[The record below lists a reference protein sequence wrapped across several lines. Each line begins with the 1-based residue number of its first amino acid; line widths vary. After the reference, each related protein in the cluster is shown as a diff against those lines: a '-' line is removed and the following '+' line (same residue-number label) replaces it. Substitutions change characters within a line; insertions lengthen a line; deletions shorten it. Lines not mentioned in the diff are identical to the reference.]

1 MDGFAAVRNAAN
13 RLRSEIGATDL
24 MSAADAVQHAASKR
38 KLTLR
43 PLAAEDPELEG
54 AHGLLERK
62 LRQVLYRSDLGPDRS
77 AEVIAHEIGHFDLH
91 DGPEA
96 GFYPRLLSNG
106 GDPNQRIETYGIKE
120 RREAQANTFAREFI
134 LPRTTA
140 KRLYFAGH
148 NASAIAMMLGV
159 PYETTLQQL
168 ADGLLLPDV
177 PDTPELQRSPEK
189 PCNVAQQRAVDHRG
203 APYLLSAGPG
213 TGKTKTL
220 VSRIADL
227 LGKGVPAQN
236 ILALTFSNKA
246 ALELAERVEAVAG
259 NHVVNIWTGTF
270 HAFGLDTIRKHHALF
285 GLPADPKVVD
295 TSESV
300 AMLEEALPALGLT
313 HYLNL
318 YEPALALRDILRAIS
333 RAKDELCT
341 PGQYAALAAAM
352 ERQAT
357 TDEERLAAAK
367 AAEVATVYAY
377 YQQRLQEEKAVDYG
391 DIIMRPIMMMRDDKD
406 FGTLMRGRFS
416 HVHVDEYQDINLA
429 SAMLVRELVGEEGE
443 NLWVVGDARQS
454 IYRFRG
460 ASASNIARF
469 EQDYPRGQ
477 RDSLSENYRSTRE
490 IVDSYSQFG
499 STMAVSRYAGAA
511 ALTAARG
518 ASQISPTLLTA
529 QDDIAE
535 MDALAGSIRG
545 LQTSGVALRNQTV
558 LSRSNGNLAR
568 FAEEL
573 EARDVPVLHLGPLFE
588 RPEVRDL
595 LCILA
600 LLADDSGTSLIRVAE
615 FPGYAIP
622 QSDALSLIGHARD
635 TERRLFDRLN
645 RLEQFDDLSPA
656 GRVGLQKLAQD
667 LHGATQGSPPW
678 LLISQYLF
686 DTSDYV
692 RTVLSG
698 QSPSDDMRRVAVRQL
713 IDCLRNMPVQGH
725 GTPIRRALDR
735 VRHMILL
742 ADERDLRQ
750 LPPELDDLDGVR
762 LMTVHASKGLE
773 FDAVHLPGLYAG
785 AIPSANRPPVCPPP
799 AGMILQIQDE
809 DAHEAEEECIL
820 FVALSRA
827 KTHLRLYR
835 PARRGSR
842 NANPSRFL
850 ERVAT
855 APAMAAS
862 PVPRMTPL
870 AHSNPI
876 LTPPPPTE
884 LTSRDIDNFTSCPR
898 RFYYERVLNLRRRE
912 RAGAYLDAHGCVQ
925 AVIRYAR
932 DLPDGQAYD
941 ALEAEQIFDEAWATS
956 GLADHAFGDAYRRLI
971 MSMLARLHVA
981 AAGAATHPGEI
992 VTTIGGNKIGAL
1004 ADRIFDIDGTLVVRN
1019 LRSGKPSS
1027 GDPDRL
1033 SATILLK
1040 AAGETFG
1047 GAARVEN
1054 HYLLGEPVLEIGQT
1068 PAKYNKR
1075 MADCENAIG
1084 DIASGKYPPI
1094 TSDFRCPRCPYL
1106 FICSAPNGLQ
1116 PA

>member
-1 MDGFAAVRNAAN
+1 MDGFAAVRKAAN
-13 RLRSEIGATDL
+13 RLRSKIGATDL
-24 MSAADAVQHAASKR
+24 TTAIEAVEKAASDL
-38 KLTLR
+38 KLTVH
-43 PLAAEDPELEG
+43 PLAADDPELEG
-54 AHGLLERK
+54 ADGMLLRK
-62 LRQVLYRSDLGPDRS
+62 LKHILVRSDLGAARS

-96 GFYPRLLSNG
+96 GFYPRSPSNG

-134 LPRTTA
+134 LPRATA
-140 KRLYFAGH
+140 KRLYFDGH
-148 NASAIAMMLGV
+148 NASAIATMLSI

-168 ADGLLLPDV
+168 ADGLLLPDT
-177 PDTPELQRSPEK
+177 PDAPEPQLSPER
-189 PCNVAQQRAVDHRG
+189 PCNVAQKRAVDHRG
-203 APYLLSAGPG
+203 VPYLLSAGPG

-227 LGKGVPAQN
+227 LEKGVAAQN

-259 NHVVNIWTGTF
+259 SHIVNIWTGTF
-270 HAFGLDTIRKHHALF
+270 HAFGLDTIRKHHVLF

-318 YEPALALRDILRAIS
+318 YEPAIALRDILRAIS

-341 PGQYAALAAAM
+341 PKQYAALAAAM
-352 ERQAT
+352 DKQAA
-357 TDEERLAAAK
+357 TDEEHLAAAK

-377 YQQRLQEEKAVDYG
+377 YQQRLEEEKAVDYG
-391 DIIMRPIMMMRDDKD
+391 DIIMRPIMMMREDKD
-406 FGTLMRGRFS
+406 FGALMRGRFT

-429 SAMLVRELVGEEGE
+429 SAMLVRELVGQEGE

-469 EQDYPRGQ
+469 ERDYPRGQ
-477 RDSLSENYRSTRE
+477 RESLSENYRSTRE
-490 IVDSYSQFG
+490 IVDAYSHFG

-511 ALTAARG
+511 ALAATRG
-518 ASQISPTLLTA
+518 ANQISPTLLTA
-529 QDDIAE
+529 ANDIEE
-535 MDALAGSIRG
+535 MDALAGSIRE
-545 LQTSGVALRNQTV
+545 LQASGIALCNQTV

-573 EARDVPVLHLGPLFE
+573 EARDVPVLYLGPLFE

-595 LCILA
+595 LCVLA
-600 LLADDSGTSLIRVAE
+600 LIADDDGTSLIRVAE
-615 FPGYAIP
+615 IPDYAIP
-622 QSDALSLIGHARD
+622 QSDALSLIGHARK
-635 TERRLFDRLN
+635 TEERLFDLLN
-645 RLEQFDDLSPA
+645 RLEQFNDLSPA
-656 GRVGLQKLAQD
+656 GRAGLQKLAQH
-667 LHGATQGSPPW
+667 LHGATQGTTPW

-692 RTVLSG
+692 RTALSG
-698 QSPSDDMRRVAVRQL
+698 QSPSDDMRRVAVRQF

-735 VRHMILL
+735 IRHMILL

-855 APAMAAS
+855 TPATLTS
-862 PVPRMTPL
+862 PVPRTIPL
-870 AHSNPI
+870 ADLNPI
-876 LTPPPPTE
+876 LTPPPPTD

-898 RFYYERVLNLRRRE
+898 RFYYERVLNLRRRA
-912 RAGAYLDAHGCVQ
+912 RSGTYLDAHGCVQ

-932 DLPDGQAYD
+932 DLGDGQTYD
-941 ALEAEQIFDEAWATS
+941 ASEAERIFEEAWAAS
-956 GLADHAFGDAYRRLI
+956 GLAKHAFGDAYRRLV
-971 MSMLARLHVA
+971 MSMLARLHIA
-981 AAGAATHPGEI
+981 ASGTATRPGEI
-992 VTTIGGNKIGAL
+992 ATTIGCNEIGAL
-1004 ADRIFDIDGTLVVRN
+1004 ADRIFEIDGMLVVRN

-1027 GDPDRL
+1027 ADPDRL

-1040 AAGETFG
+1040 AARETFG
-1047 GAARVEN
+1047 RDSRVEN
-1054 HYLLGEPVLEIGQT
+1054 HYLLGEPVLEIDQT

-1075 MADCENAIG
+1075 IADCETAV
-1084 DIASGKYPPI
+1084 DEIAAGKYPAI
-1094 TSDFRCPRCPYL
+1094 SSDFRCPRCPYL
-1106 FICSAPNGLQ
+1106 FICPSPDALS

>member
-1 MDGFAAVRNAAN
+1 MDSFAAVRNAAN
-13 RLRSEIGATDL
+13 RLRSKIGATDL
-24 MSAADAVQHAASKR
+24 TTAADAVQKAASDS

-43 PLAAEDPELEG
+43 SLAADDPELEG

-62 LRQVLYRSDLGPDRS
+62 FKQILYRNDLGAGRS
-77 AEVIAHEIGHFDLH
+77 AEVIAHEIGHFELH
-91 DGPEA
+91 GGPEA
-96 GFYPRLLSNG
+96 GFYPRSALNG

-134 LPRTTA
+134 LPRATA
-140 KRLYFAGH
+140 KRLYLAGH
-148 NASAIAMMLGV
+148 NASAIATMLGV
-159 PYETTLQQL
+159 PYGTTLQQL
-168 ADGLLLPDV
+168 ADGLLLRDV
-177 PDTPELQRSPEK
+177 PEAPEIPRPAET
-189 PCNVAQQRAVDHRG
+189 PCNEAQQRAVDHRG

-220 VSRIADL
+220 VSRIANLVD
-227 LGKGVPAQN
+227 KGVPAQN

-246 ALELAERVEAVAG
+246 ALELAERVETVAG
-259 NHVVNIWTGTF
+259 NNVVNIWTGTF
-270 HAFGLDTIRKHHALF
+270 HAFGLDTIRKHHVLF

-341 PGQYAALAAAM
+341 PEQYAALAARMGA
-352 ERQAT
+352 QAT
-357 TDEERLAAAK
+357 TDEECLAAAK
-367 AAEVATVYAY
+367 AAEVATVYAH
-377 YQQRLQEEKAVDYG
+377 YQHRLQEETAVDYG
-391 DIIMRPIMMMRDDKD
+391 DIIMRPIMMMREDKD
-406 FGTLMRGRFS
+406 FGALMRGRFT

-429 SAMLVRELVGEEGE
+429 SAMLVRELVGDDGE

-469 EQDYPRGQ
+469 ERDYPRGQ
-477 RDSLSENYRSTRE
+477 RDSLSENYRSTHE
-490 IVDSYSQFG
+490 IVHAYAHFG

-511 ALTAARG
+511 ALEAARG
-518 ASQISPTLLTA
+518 ASQIPPSLLTA
-529 QDDIAE
+529 ADDIAE
-535 MDALAGSIRG
+535 MDALAGSIRE
-545 LQTSGVALRNQTV
+545 LQASGVALRNQTV

-573 EARDVPVLHLGPLFE
+573 EARDVPVLYLGPLFE

-600 LLADDSGTSLIRVAE
+600 LIADDSGTSLIRVAE
-615 FPGYAIP
+615 FPDYAIP
-622 QSDALSLIGHARD
+622 QSDALALIDHGRS
-635 TERRLFDRLN
+635 TEQRVFDLLKRLDHLN
-645 RLEQFDDLSPA
+645 DLTPA
-656 GRVGLQKLAQD
+656 GRAGLQKLAQH
-667 LHGATQGSPPW
+667 LHGATQGTTPW
-678 LLISQYLF
+678 LLVSQYLF

-713 IDCLRNMPVQGH
+713 IDCLRNMPVQGN

-735 VRHMILL
+735 IRHMILL

-750 LPPELDDLDGVR
+750 LPPELDELDGVR

-799 AGMILQIQDE
+799 MGMILQVQDE

-842 NANPSRFL
+842 NAGPSRFL
-850 ERVAT
+850 ERVT
-855 APAMAAS
+855 TTPARPAI
-862 PVPRMTPL
+862 PVARTTPL
-870 AHSNPI
+870 ADLNPI
-876 LTPPPPTE
+876 LMPPPPAD
-884 LTSRDIDNFTSCPR
+884 LTARDIENFASCPR
-898 RFYYERVLNLRRRE
+898 RFYYERVLNLRRRT

-932 DLPDGQAYD
+932 DLDDAQAYD
-941 ALEAEQIFDEAWATS
+941 PGEAERIFDEAWAAS
-956 GLADHAFGDAYRRLI
+956 GLSDHAFGDAYRRLV

-981 AAGAATHPGEI
+981 AAGTAARPG
-992 VTTIGGNKIGAL
+992 VLATTIGGNTIGAL
-1004 ADRIFDIDGTLVVRN
+1004 ADRIFEIDGTLVIRN

-1040 AAGETFG
+1040 AARERFG
-1047 GAARVEN
+1047 AGARVEN
-1054 HYLLGEPVLEIGQT
+1054 HYLLGESVLEIGQT
-1068 PAKYNKR
+1068 TAKYNKR
-1075 MADCENAIG
+1075 IADCETAMD
-1084 DIASGKYPPI
+1084 DIAAGKYPPI

-1106 FICSAPNGLQ
+1106 FICPSPDGPL

>member
-13 RLRSEIGATDL
+13 RLRNEIGATDQTTG
-24 MSAADAVQHAASKR
+24 AEAVQKAAGARS
-38 KLTLR
+38 LTLR
-43 PLAAEDPELEG
+43 PLAADDPELEG

-62 LRQVLYRSDLGPDRS
+62 FRQILYRNDLGDDRS
-77 AEVIAHEIGHFDLH
+77 TEVIAHEIGHFELH
-91 DGPEA
+91 NGPEA
-96 GFYPRLLSNG
+96 GFYPRSALNG

-134 LPRTTA
+134 LPRMVA
-140 KRLYFAGH
+140 KRLYLAGH
-148 NASAIAMMLGV
+148 NASAIAAMLNIS
-159 PYETTLQQL
+159 YDTTLQQL
-168 ADGLLLPDV
+168 ADGLLLPDI
-177 PDTPELQRSPEK
+177 PEPPELPRPAET
-189 PCNVAQQRAVDHRG
+189 PCNEAQQRAVDHRG

-227 LGKGVPAQN
+227 LDKGVPAQKV
-236 ILALTFSNKA
+236 LALTFSNKA
-246 ALELAERVEAVAG
+246 ALELAERVEGVAG
-259 NHVVNIWTGTF
+259 RDVVNIWTGTF
-270 HAFGLDTIRKHHALF
+270 HAFGLDTIRKHHGLF

-341 PGQYAALAAAM
+341 PERYAVLAEAM
-352 ERQAT
+352 RTRAT
-357 TDEERLAAAK
+357 TEDERVAAAK
-367 AAEVATVYAY
+367 AAEVATVYAH
-377 YQQRLQEEKAVDYG
+377 YQRRLEEEQAVDYG
-391 DIIMRPIMMMRDDKD
+391 DIIMRPIMMMREDKD
-406 FGTLMRGRFS
+406 FGELMRGRFS

-429 SAMLVRELVGEEGE
+429 SAMLVRELVGEAGE

-477 RDSLSENYRSTRE
+477 RDSLSENYRSTHE
-490 IVDSYSQFG
+490 IVDAYSRFG
-499 STMAVSRYAGAA
+499 ATMAVSRYAGAS
-511 ALTAARG
+511 ALQAARG
-518 ASQISPTLLTA
+518 RSPTSPSLLTSV
-529 QDDIAE
+529 DDVAE
-535 MDALAGSIRG
+535 MDALAGAIRA
-545 LQTSGVALRNQTV
+545 LEASGVELRNQTV

-573 EARDVPVLHLGPLFE
+573 EARDVPVLYLGPLFE

-600 LLADDSGTSLIRVAE
+600 LVADDSGTSLVRVAE
-615 FPGYAIP
+615 LPDYAIP
-622 QSDALSLIGHARD
+622 QSDALALIEYGRS
-635 TERRLFDRLN
+635 TEQRVFDLLKRLDHIN
-645 RLEQFDDLSPA
+645 DLTPA
-656 GRVGLQKLAQD
+656 GRVGLQRLAQH
-667 LHGATQGSPPW
+667 LHGATQGTTPW
-678 LLISQYLF
+678 LLVSQYLF

-713 IDCLRNMPVQGH
+713 IDCLRNMPVQGS

-735 VRHMILL
+735 IRHMILL

-750 LPPELDDLDGVR
+750 LPPELDDLEGVR

-799 AGMILQIQDE
+799 AGMILQVQDE

-827 KTHLRLYR
+827 RTHLRLYR

-850 ERVAT
+850 ERVT
-855 APAMAAS
+855 TVPAVPVAA
-862 PVPRMTPL
+862 VPRRIPL
-870 AHSNPI
+870 ADANPI
-876 LTPPPPTE
+876 LLPAPPTN
-884 LTSRDIDNFTSCPR
+884 LAARDIDNFASCPR
-898 RFYYERVLNLRRRE
+898 RFYYERVLNLRRRT

-932 DLPDGQAYD
+932 DLDDAQAYD
-941 ALEAEQIFDEAWATS
+941 PAEAEQIFNDAWEAS
-956 GLADHAFGDAYRRLI
+956 GLADHAFGEAYRRLV
-971 MSMLARLHVA
+971 MSMLAKLHIA
-981 AAGAATHPGEI
+981 AAGTASRQGELATT
-992 VTTIGGNKIGAL
+992 VGGNMIGAR
-1004 ADRIFDIDGTLVVRN
+1004 ADRIFEIDGTLFIRN

-1040 AAGETFG
+1040 AAREIL
-1047 GAARVEN
+1047 GASVRVEN
-1054 HYLLGEPVLEIGQT
+1054 HYLLGESVVEIGQT
-1068 PAKYNKR
+1068 TAKYNKR
-1075 MADCENAIG
+1075 IADCETAID
-1084 DIASGKYPPI
+1084 DIAAGRYPPVA
-1094 TSDFRCPRCPYL
+1094 SDFRCPRCPYL
-1106 FICSAPNGLQ
+1106 FICPSPEGLP